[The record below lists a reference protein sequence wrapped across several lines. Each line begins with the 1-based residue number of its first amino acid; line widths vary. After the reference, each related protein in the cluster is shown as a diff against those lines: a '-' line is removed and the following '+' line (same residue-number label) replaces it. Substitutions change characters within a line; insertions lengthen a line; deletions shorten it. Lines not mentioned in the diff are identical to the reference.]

1 MSVNFVLYVTC
12 KEISEGSLKTLQ
24 LKLFLAS
31 THHTPPSSSQP
42 RQLPLAYCSQQ
53 NATQDLF
60 YASRPHSSPKQAYL
74 FNLAYVCFLGRGFC
88 SSDMNFQ
95 QSESQQKYC
104 LQLHQESPLWHVLSL
119 CWDTIFLSSTFFKSY
134 IQIDIFIPCPKPK

>member
-60 YASRPHSSPKQAYL
+60 YASRPRSSPKQAYL

-104 LQLHQESPLWHVLSL
+104 QRSLASPGITSVACAVFVLGHHLSFFN
-119 CWDTIFLSSTFFKSY
+119 IF
-134 IQIDIFIPCPKPK
+134 